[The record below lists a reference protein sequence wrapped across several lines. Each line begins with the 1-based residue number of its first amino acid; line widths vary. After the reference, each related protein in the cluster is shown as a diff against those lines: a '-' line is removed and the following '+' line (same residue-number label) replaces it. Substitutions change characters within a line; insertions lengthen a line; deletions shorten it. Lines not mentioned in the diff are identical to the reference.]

1 MSRSKWKGPF
11 IDSKH
16 FRTIQQLKKQQ
27 NNKNRSLIMTRNSEI
42 VPSLIGLTLN
52 IHNGKSY
59 SEILVTENMVGHKF
73 GEFAFTRSKFLFK
86 KKKQK
91 K

>member
-11 IDSKH
+11 IHLKH
-16 FRTIQQLKKQQ
+16 LQVLKEEKQTKK
-27 NNKNRSLIMTRNSEI
+27 NKKEFLILTRSSEV
-42 VPSLIGLTLN
+42 VPSLIGITVN
-52 IHNGKSY
+52 VHNGKSY
-59 SEILVTENMVGHKF
+59 SEILITDNMVGHKF
-73 GEFAFTRSKFLFK
+73 GEFAFTRSRFLFK

>member
-16 FRTIQQLKKQQ
+16 LRTLREIKKQQ
-27 NNKNRSLIMTRNSEI
+27 NNKKQFLIMTRNSEI
-42 VPSLIGLTLN
+42 LPSLVGLTVN
-52 IHNGKSY
+52 THNGKSY
-59 SEILVTENMVGHKF
+59 SEMLVTENMVGHKF

-86 KKKQK
+86 KKNK
-91 K
+91 KK

>member
-11 IDSKH
+11 IDLKH
-16 FRTIQQLKKQQ
+16 SHDLQEVKKQ
-27 NNKNRSLIMTRNSEI
+27 KKKLLTLTRCSE
-42 VPSLIGLTLN
+42 VLPSLIGYTVN
-52 IHNGKSY
+52 VHNGKNY
-59 SEILVTENMVGHKF
+59 SEILVTEQMIGHKF
-73 GEFAFTRSKFLFK
+73 GEFAFTRSRFLFK